1 MLAYKKIVDQL
12 IQIRKSDAPVIAA
25 CVYGSQVQGTATDN
39 SDLDIYLI
47 TGGNENIRGMYFI
60 DGIYVDYFEK
70 SFITIM
76 NEIEKFHKVGNSF
89 YASFMR
95 NSEVIFDRTNIVA
108 QLKNYQ
114 LQIEKL
120 EIRDYGLTE
129 KDYSTLAYYY
139 SKFNQ
144 NRASDEPFFDYYY
157 YIFLEQ
163 LRQKYHKINHYSPMY
178 AKDVPVLYQNESKAN
193 TYCLNLPD
201 STYRDFFL
209 ECISQEK
216 CSRKKKEQQIEQ
228 AIQFLGEDLEHE
240 QPKTTNP
247 LRWQSLNS
255 YLISF
260 FHESRQLINASEE
273 STFLYRY
280 FSLVENIRNL
290 NSLYQDN
297 AISQLDSSYLHQLI
311 VSQDPILTYFVMQD
325 FCNQSGIDSMTYEI
339 SYFQKKYRN

>member
-1 MLAYKKIVDQL
+1 MLAYQTIIDQL

-25 CVYGSQVQGTATDN
+25 CVYGSQVQGTATED
-39 SDLDIYLI
+39 SDLDVYLI

-76 NEIEKFHKVGNSF
+76 NEIEKFHKIGNTF
-89 YASFMR
+89 YASFIR
-95 NSEVIFDRTNIVA
+95 NSEIIFDHTNIVA
-108 QLKNYQ
+108 QIKNYQ
-114 LQIEKL
+114 SQIEKL

-144 NRASDEPFFDYYY
+144 NRNAEEPLFNYYY

-163 LRQKYHKINHYSPMY
+163 LRQKYHKANHCSPLY
-178 AKDVPVLYQNESKAN
+178 AKNIPVLYQNEKKAN
-193 TYCLNLPD
+193 NYCLNLPD
-201 STYRDFFL
+201 SEYRAFFL

-240 QPKTTNP
+240 QPEASNP
-247 LRWQSLNS
+247 LRWQSLNN

-260 FHESRQLINASEE
+260 FHESKQLINVSKE
-273 STFLYRY
+273 SAFLYRY
-280 FSLVENIRNL
+280 FNLVENIRNL
-290 NSLYQDN
+290 NSLYQDS

-311 VSQDPILTYFVMQD
+311 VSQDPILTHFVMQD
-325 FCNQSGIDSMTYEI
+325 FCAQSGLDPMTYEI